1 MNKSPYS
8 VTKSLWFGQ
17 LRVYKSIVPDS
28 WLIKPL
34 TSNRTSIETGYMRF
48 LITQIFVLTLA
59 GSNIRLLCR
68 VILISLV
75 SLATTPSTASTNSNT
90 PVAQLY
96 LQYCSVCHGE
106 KGDAKTHAKQGLR
119 PPPLDFTANG
129 VQSWLSR
136 ERMID
141 VVTNGK
147 PGTAMVGWKTQLTA
161 SQINMLVDYIRD
173 NFMSP
178 VSAVSATSVTT
189 DNPAGKKV
197 YAETCSVCHG
207 EDGAGAL
214 WGKTSLNP
222 QPVNFTDPGATKY
235 LTRERMIA
243 SVKNGRAGTAMTAF
257 SSQLSDSQIAAVVD
271 YIQAAFFKSKEKGP
285 GHKQQASERAAS
297 TVGMAVI
304 HGQVEPIDNSYRSV
318 ITHKPSQ
325 SMTSNLS
332 GDAATGKAYYLQNCT
347 ACHGINGDGNG
358 PRAYFIF
365 PKPRNFHHPDFQ
377 QHLTRLQLFNAI
389 KNGVLGREMPAW
401 GKVLSDQQI
410 MDVTEYVFQAFIT
423 TQGNETANHDLP

>member
-1 MNKSPYS
+1 MHSS
-8 VTKSLWFGQ
+8 
-17 LRVYKSIVPDS
+17 
-28 WLIKPL
+28 
-34 TSNRTSIETGYMRF
+34 
-48 LITQIFVLTLA
+48 ITQNCILTQA
-59 GSNIRLLCR
+59 GSNIRLLYGC
-68 VILISLV
+68 IFL
-75 SLATTPSTASTNSNT
+75 SLASIANTSLAASTNRDA
-90 PVAQLY
+90 PAAQLY

-106 KGDAKTHAKQGLR
+106 KGNAKTHAKQGLR

-161 SQINMLVDYIRD
+161 SQINMLVNYIRD
-173 NFMSP
+173 NFIS
-178 VSAVSATSVTT
+178 SAPTASATSMTT
-189 DNPAGKKV
+189 DNPAGKKI

-235 LTRERMIA
+235 LSRERMIA

-257 SSQLSDSQIAAVVD
+257 ASQLSDSQIEAVVD
-271 YIQAAFFKSKEKGP
+271 YIQATYFQSR
-285 GHKQQASERAAS
+285 KQGAGIEQTPERAAS
-297 TVGMAVI
+297 TVGMAVL
-304 HGQVEPIDNSYRSV
+304 HGQVEPSNNTHRSV
-318 ITHKPSQ
+318 ITHESSKIL
-325 SMTSNLS
+325 TTELN
-332 GDAATGKAYYLQNCT
+332 GEAATGKAYYLQNCT

-365 PKPRNFHHPDFQ
+365 PKPRNFHNPDFQ
-377 QHLTRLQLFNAI
+377 KQLTRPQLFNAI

-410 MDVTEYVFQAFIT
+410 MDVTEYVFQAFIS
-423 TQGNETANHDLP
+423 TQKQSITDHKVP